1 MSCINNEALSACS
14 RNEIKSKT
22 ERESRISFVCYK
34 SAFSVCVHSCAMC
47 SVFGLKWANGV
58 RKVYSQTIHSYKNLI
73 YVKHHTKVMFF
84 YLLIQILVSVFPHE
98 FAELS
103 NMKYVLVA
111 NTQIKHSLVHVVR
124 IYVARL
130 LPPIS

>member
-1 MSCINNEALSACS
+1 MSTIKWVIQILTQWGNVLYMSCINNEALSVCS

-58 RKVYSQTIHSYKNLI
+58 RKVYS
-73 YVKHHTKVMFF
+73 
-84 YLLIQILVSVFPHE
+84 
-98 FAELS
+98 
-103 NMKYVLVA
+103 
-111 NTQIKHSLVHVVR
+111 
-124 IYVARL
+124 
-130 LPPIS
+130 